1 MFNFSF
7 DKRIIYVIL
16 GLMVIRTIY
25 QYATVEGALLAL
37 VLTIPGVLIAI
48 TFHEF
53 AHAFAADKLGDD
65 TPRREGR
72 LSLNPFDHLDPIGS
86 LLLLVAGFG
95 WGKPVHVNPRN
106 YSRKISM
113 EKGEAIVSFAG
124 PLMNFLLAIIFTI
137 ITCITLKTTNSS
149 IVFIGNQMG
158 LIVTNQTIKIVL
170 QILISIITI
179 NLGLGLFNLIPL
191 PPLDGS
197 KIIMPFLPLK
207 AKQFFINNEQ
217 IFYIIFVVIWI
228 TGLAGVIISPILD
241 VVGTGLLKLGVSAF
255 GLPIINY

>member
-1 MFNFSF
+1 MYIDRRLIFLIIALMLFSSLMSLLSRENGLLSF
-7 DKRIIYVIL
+7 VI
-16 GLMVIRTIY
+16 
-25 QYATVEGALLAL
+25 
-37 VLTIPGVLIAI
+37 TIPGILIAI

-241 VVGTGLLKLGVSAF
+241 VVGTGILKLGLSAF